1 MKRLR
6 IWDSAHRDVQ
16 YFYEDENGRPR
27 PIPFDPKD
35 TERHL
40 RLKDQVLAKARKGTY
55 WPE

>member
-16 YFYEDENGRPR
+16 YLYEDENGRPR

-35 TERHL
+35 TDRHL
-40 RLKDQVLAKARKGTY
+40 ALKNAVLAKAKPGKY
-55 WPE
+55 YPE